1 MVLIITT
8 AVMCIM
14 IMVGT
19 QEDPPNFGDRLKRYP
34 FSIILIIIP
43 CFPAFFF
50 VGIMLGFHS
59 YLLAT
64 DLTTKEVFDEKWS
77 PIIGNPERKGNCIKN
92 IIKLLIKAQ

>member
-8 AVMCIM
+8 AVMCVM

-19 QEDPPNFGDRLKRYP
+19 DEDPANFGDRIKMYP
-34 FSIILIIIP
+34 LSVVFIIIP
-43 CFPAFFF
+43 CLPGFIF

-64 DLTTKEVFDEKWS
+64 DMTTK
-77 PIIGNPERKGNCIKN
+77 
-92 IIKLLIKAQ
+92 